1 MALSVKKVE
10 TLVKKPGRYFDEH
23 GLYLQV
29 IGASST
35 WVFRYERNGHER
47 WMGIGPVHT
56 FTLAEARERARG
68 IRQQIKD
75 NIDPLA
81 AREAD
86 RKARMLQEAKR
97 MTFKEC
103 AEAFHAFHG
112 EKWKNH
118 KHRAQFKSTLT
129 EYAYPTIG
137 NLSVADIDTGL
148 VLKCIE
154 PIWKSKTETANRV
167 RQRIEKVLSWATVRG
182 YRTGDNP
189 ARWKDHLDH
198 ILPARSQIAKPEHH
212 AALPYSQV
220 ADFISMLRERPG
232 LSARALEATILSA
245 CRTKEVIGMRWD
257 EIDLVKKLWVIP
269 AARMKADREHRV
281 PLSSA
286 LVQILNDLPKT
297 SDLVFGRMSNMAMN
311 QLLKRMGYGGV
322 ITVHGFRSSFRD
334 WASETTSHQHEVIEM
349 ALAHIIKNKTEAA
362 YRRGDLLEK
371 RVKLLADWAQYCAT
385 TRDENVTPIRR
396 VTK

>member
-1 MALSVKKVE
+1 MPLSVKKVE

-29 IGASST
+29 IGASAT
-35 WVFRYERNGHER
+35 WVFRFEQKLNGERRER

-56 FTLAEARERARG
+56 FTLAEARERARRL
-68 IRQQIKD
+68 RQQIKD
-75 NIDPLA
+75 GIDPIE
-81 AREAD
+81 ARAKQRRTKELEA
-86 RKARMLQEAKR
+86 AKR

-118 KHRAQFKSTLT
+118 KHRAQFKSTLQ
-129 EYAYPTIG
+129 EYTYPTIG
-137 NLSVADIDTGL
+137 SLSVADIDTGL

-154 PIWKSKTETANRV
+154 PIWKSKTETASRV

-182 YRTGDNP
+182 YRTGENP

-220 ADFISMLRERPG
+220 AEFITKLRERPG
-232 LSARALEATILSA
+232 LSARALELTILSA
-245 CRTKEVIGMRWD
+245 CRTNEVLGARWD
-257 EIDLVKKLWVIP
+257 EIDLTKKLWVIP

-297 SDLVFGRMSNMAMN
+297 SDFVFGKLSNMAMN
-311 QLLKRMGYGGV
+311 QLLKRMGYGGK

-349 ALAHIIKNKTEAA
+349 TLAHAIKNKTEAA

-371 RVKLLADWAQYCAT
+371 RSKPYGGLGAILRDT
-385 TRDENVTPIRR
+385 T
-396 VTK
+396 